1 EADLSSWAFCFL
13 AAPRCYACLVSG
25 RHTRRLP
32 GLVEPIGR
40 KLTATMSGGRGTHAT
55 TKSDCRSPWRLARQ
69 GTCPRFASLGRRGGR
84 RSGCFSIR
92 HSSRLWLPTRL
103 DSHGLSR
110 GSVSRAGHAPGGP
123 GQTRARYP
131 YGHTHCGLN
140 RKRQS
145 LGQWSERLC
154 REIRP
159 CGSLSTRTRDN

>member
-1 EADLSSWAFCFL
+1 MGFL
-13 AAPRCYACLVSG
+13 FLGGAALLCLLG
-25 RHTRRLP
+25 KRKRTRRLP
-32 GLVEPIGR
+32 GLVEPIGP
-40 KLTATMSGGRGTHAT
+40 KLTATMSGGGGTHAT
-55 TKSDCRSPWRLARQ
+55 TRSDCRSPWRLARQ
-69 GTCPRFASLGRRGGR
+69 GNCPRFASPGRGR
-84 RSGCFSIR
+84 AGRSGCFSIR
-92 HSSRLWLPTRL
+92 YSSRLWLPARI

-145 LGQWSERLC
+145 FGQWSERLC

-159 CGSLSTRTRDN
+159 RPRRLACVG